1 MKKLIVLAVSVAL
14 GVTAIPALAATK
26 TVKVD
31 DNVFSPKVIRAKK
44 GDTIKFV
51 WVGDAPH
58 NVKGAGISIS
68 PRDSGTRRVK
78 VKRGGKF
85 VCTIHPGMAGRIRL
99 R

>member
-1 MKKLIVLAVSVAL
+1 VKKLIVVAVSVAL

-26 TVKVD
+26 RVEVD
-31 DNVFSPKVIRAKK
+31 DNEFSPKVIRAKK
-44 GDTIKFV
+44 GDKIRFT

-58 NVKGAGISIS
+58 NVKGAGINIS
-68 PRDSGTRRVK
+68 PRRDGVRTVTVR
-78 VKRGGKF
+78 RGGRF

>member
-26 TVKVD
+26 RVEVD

-44 GDTIKFV
+44 GDKIRFV
-51 WVGDAPH
+51 WVGSAPH
-58 NVKGAGISIS
+58 NVKGAGINL
-68 PRDSGTRRVK
+68 GTRKSGSRTVT
-78 VKRGGKF
+78 VRRGGTF
-85 VCTIHPGMAGRIRL
+85 VCTIHSGMTGRIRL